1 MKIRHSLTAFTPL
14 LLLGALGAANTASA
28 VNLTTV
34 VAPIYQIG
42 TGSMVRIGHT
52 AVASTPFNQLY
63 AGGTYQAACAGPG
76 IVPMSGQNFLSAWN
90 ILGGLQL
97 YTTIPE
103 HHPAT
108 ISMPGFYEAATRG
121 STLSCAYN
129 WTSRA
134 IESGYSI
141 GVGGISYQIGNGE
154 RNEGSAHPFLMRV
167 PSLTDPNEGGSCIP

>member
-1 MKIRHSLTAFTPL
+1 MKIRQSPVTIAPL
-14 LLLGALGAANTASA
+14 LFLGALGAASSASA
-28 VNLTTV
+28 VNLRTV
-34 VAPIYQIG
+34 VAPIYQVG
-42 TGSMVRIGHT
+42 TGSIVRIGHT

-90 ILGGLQL
+90 IAGGLQL

-103 HHPAT
+103 YHPAT

-121 STLSCAYN
+121 ATLSCAYH

-154 RNEGSAHPFLMRV
+154 RNEGSSQPFLMRV
-167 PSLTDPNEGGSCIP
+167 PSLTDPNDGGSCIP